1 MANAHLRIL
10 CFGPA
15 RECTGASELLFE
27 TDVPCSVGD
36 LRVSLL
42 NAYPA
47 MGSSDTVRIAV
58 DQAYSTD
65 DHMLLGDEE
74 IAIILPVSGG

>member
-15 RECTGASELLFE
+15 RECTGSSELLFE
-27 TDVPCSVGD
+27 TNVPCSVGD
-36 LRVSLL
+36 LRISLL
-42 NAYPA
+42 NAYPT
-47 MGSSDTVRIAV
+47 MGTADTVRIAV

-65 DHMLLGDEE
+65 DRVLIGGEE